1 MPDEKEVSG
10 EVIEGQAETNQHNQQ
25 QSQAGAQAN
34 NNTSGAPLDSDTRT
48 WGMFCHLS
56 AFAGFIIPFFNI
68 VGPLIVW
75 LIKKDEMAYVDHH
88 GKEALNFQI
97 TIFLAFIACIVLSFV
112 VIGVFLIP
120 IVGIFSFVMTIIAG
134 IKANGGEHYKYPIC
148 LRLIK

>member
-1 MPDEKEVSG
+1 MSDEKEVSG
-10 EVIEGQAETNQHNQQ
+10 EVIESQTETEPQNQQ
-25 QSQAGAQAN
+25 QSQTEQQAN
-34 NNTSGAPLDSDTRT
+34 NNTHADVLDSDTRT

-56 AFAGFIIPFFNI
+56 AFLGFIIPFFNI

-75 LIKKDEMAYVDHH
+75 LIKKDEMDYVDHH

-97 TIFLAFIACIVLSFV
+97 TIFLAFIACLVLSFI